1 MSERPPRNRK
11 SAREAKRSGGE
22 LPEGG
27 FVHRTVETEPAAIE
41 LTFKKAEET
50 KREEI
55 ALGKMVGE
63 EVWQTLSNSE
73 SIQKLSED
81 AVKRSGSRRET
92 PEPVRQQ
99 KQSLKFPELF
109 EIYGDETPP
118 AGVPEMY
125 GKLKDEKKKESY
137 LALLREEKEKGDAS
151 TARKS
156 RGKRNHSAAQKPG
169 KSALASVGAAVVSLP
184 GQEEGAIPEFLR
196 NDRNSSED
204 ETRPRAHRI
213 DESMLSKKTDTD
225 TDTDTSSLSE
235 AIEELGAQIRN
246 LKETKNEEPV
256 KESLK
261 NESNPW
267 GTYGSKRK
275 EANQELHRLY
285 PGEVPMEVFEK
296 YLALVEEQE
305 ENFAQGI
312 TSEEKASNDVASFLA
327 EQRAALGIAEDATE
341 EAAEENPIIARPEDA
356 LDHGHMRELLGEDVI
371 PTEPRSNPAEEEVT
385 KLDST
390 EEWMKDMGPGWT
402 FTSPDGKLQESFKG
416 SSETADKETIDR
428 TASGEHSIESSS
440 TEEWM
445 KEMGEGWTFLPPE
458 LTRKSEGAQVVSV
471 PLSETVGEGAPEQWR
486 EKLRGLVAGAKERF
500 GFSERGENLQGY
512 LAGRTD
518 VLDTKAKE
526 YGPKVEKFIR
536 SIGEKYNK
544 LSLKSK
550 IAVGVSLGIGA
561 AAFSGV
567 SAAAAFA
574 FASGLVAQRAAGM
587 AGMFLKFE
595 KHLQDTAEGTSEGFL
610 GRRKWYQNMFMG
622 SSDRQ
627 RKVLAAMMSVAY
639 TGAMSATIGEAVHVA
654 SESAWGEATHEW
666 LKEHWPFGHT
676 PETSNSGREVVG
688 KIHPAAMGEVA
699 SMPEMPTV
707 SATSGHGYEYM
718 MKQLWQQLQEKHV
731 TLPASANP
739 HSDLARLLSADSKS
753 IDSVVHQIASNPQH
767 AFFHADGSSVSIQP
781 NAQMTIDAQGEL
793 HLGTPGHDYLSAPAH
808 APVTPPSHP
817 EVSAAVAPHPEAST
831 SVTETPLPTVSHE
844 VTPAAGGL
852 HEQPPA
858 PIETAVPSS
867 VHEQGYLVDS
877 RGVPVVDSQGTPVH
891 TGSYEA
897 SHENT
902 PSPAEHATPS
912 PETATHSP
920 SVSVEHAAQFV
931 NNNGVSIDPTQG
943 HIFQDVT
950 GINQAYGNDFA
961 ERFDAAQEFVKA
973 HHDAVVWVQSEKP
986 VFFENQWR
994 PWVFQ
999 VRFSGF
1005 GPFGSVQ
1012 AILPTGLPDAS
1023 QIGAIDP
1030 ETFIKQLDK

>member
-1 MSERPPRNRK
+1 MSERPPRDRE

-27 FVHRTVETEPAAIE
+27 FVHPTVETEPTAIG
-41 LTFKKAEET
+41 LAFKKAEEA

-55 ALGKMVGE
+55 ALGKLVGE
-63 EVWQTLSNSE
+63 EVWQTLSTPE
-73 SIQKLSED
+73 SLQKLSED
-81 AVKRSGSRRET
+81 APKRNGSKKGA
-92 PEPVRQQ
+92 PQSPRQQ
-99 KQSLKFPELF
+99 ASLQNFPELA
-109 EIYGDETPP
+109 EIYGGKRPP
-118 AGVPEMY
+118 ARVLEMY
-125 GKLKDEKKKESY
+125 GKLKGKKKESY
-137 LALLREEKEKGDAS
+137 LALLREENKKHETSRRPVTSGFAS
-151 TARKS
+151 A
-156 RGKRNHSAAQKPG
+156 GA
-169 KSALASVGAAVVSLP
+169 AAVVVP
-184 GQEEGAIPEFLR
+184 RQEEAVVPEFLR
-196 NDRNSSED
+196 SDRKDSE
-204 ETRPRAHRI
+204 EEVHPREHRLDGSI
-213 DESMLSKKTDTD
+213 LSRKADPEA
-225 TDTDTSSLSE
+225 SSLSE
-235 AIEELGAQIRN
+235 AIEELGAQIRE
-246 LKETKNEEPV
+246 LKEKKEEPV
-256 KESLK
+256 KESAK
-261 NESNPW
+261 SEPNPW

-341 EAAEENPIIARPEDA
+341 EAAEENPIIPNPEDA
-356 LDHGHMRELLGEDVI
+356 LDHVHMRELLGEDVI
-371 PTEPRSNPAEEEVT
+371 PSEPRTDSSEAEVT
-385 KLDST
+385 KLNST
-390 EEWMKDMGPGWT
+390 EEWMKEMGPEWT
-402 FTSPDGKLQESFKG
+402 FTSPDGKVQEIFKG
-416 SSETADKETIDR
+416 SFEAADKETTDR
-428 TASGEHSIESSS
+428 TASEEHPSESSS

-458 LTRKSEGAQVVSV
+458 LTRQSEGAQEASI
-471 PLSETVGEGAPEQWR
+471 PLPETASEGTPKEWR
-486 EKLRGLVAGAKERF
+486 EKLRGLIKGAKERF
-500 GFSERGENLQGY
+500 GMSERGERLQAY
-512 LAGRTD
+512 LTSRSEESDAQ
-518 VLDTKAKE
+518 AKE
-526 YGPKVEKFIR
+526 LGRIEKSFR
-536 SIGEKYNK
+536 ALGEKYSK

-550 IAVGVSLGIGA
+550 IAVGVSLGLGA
-561 AAFSGV
+561 AAFSSV
-567 SAAAAFA
+567 SLPAALAFT
-574 FASGLVAQRAAGM
+574 SGLAVQRVAGM
-587 AGMFLKFE
+587 ASMFLKFE
-595 KHLQDTAEGTSEGFL
+595 KHLEETGAGRKDGFFARQEWYKKLAEKPEE
-610 GRRKWYQNMFMG
+610 RRKEMAMLMAGLYTAGMG
-622 SSDRQ
+622 
-627 RKVLAAMMSVAY
+627 AAIKEGVQL
-639 TGAMSATIGEAVHVA
+639 A
-654 SESAWGEATHEW
+654 SESSWGEATHEW

-676 PETSNSGREVVG
+676 PETSNTGREVVG
-688 KIHPAAMGEVA
+688 KIHPAATGELA
-699 SMPEMPTV
+699 GMSEMPTV

-718 MKQLWQQLQEKHV
+718 LKQLWQQLQEKHI

-739 HSDLARLLSADSKS
+739 DSDLARLLSADSKS
-753 IDSVVHQIASNPQH
+753 INSVVHQIASDPRH
-767 AFFHADGSSVSIQP
+767 AFFHADGSSVAIQP
-781 NAQMTIDAQGEL
+781 DAQMTIDAQGEL
-793 HLGTPGHDYLSAPAH
+793 HLATPGHDYLSAPAH
-808 APVTPPSHP
+808 APVTPPPHP
-817 EVSAAVAPHPEAST
+817 EVSATVAPHPEASA

-902 PSPAEHATPS
+902 PSPVEHAAPT
-912 PETATHSP
+912 PETATHAP
-920 SVSVEHAAQFV
+920 SVSVEHAASFV
-931 NNNGVSIDPTQG
+931 NNNGVPIDPTQG
-943 HIFQDVT
+943 HVFQDVT
-950 GINQAYGNDFA
+950 GVMQAYGNDFA
-961 ERFDAAQEFVKA
+961 ARFDAAQEFVKA
-973 HHDAVVWVQSEKP
+973 HHNAVVWVQSEKP